1 MANSRT
7 LKFPEGFAWGTA
19 TAAYQI
25 EGGVAEGGRRPSI
38 WDTFA
43 RQPGRIVDGSN
54 GDVSCDHFHRYGEDF
69 KLMRELGLRHYR
81 FSIAW
86 PRIFPTGAGTPNQA
100 GLDFYERLVDCMQ
113 ESGIEPY
120 ATLYHWDLPQALQ
133 DAGGWTNRAT
143 ADRFVEY
150 SDAVTR
156 RLGKKIRAWMTHN
169 EPWVVAF
176 VGNLYGSHAP
186 GLSDLRTA
194 LSVAHTVLLS
204 HGKAVPAIR
213 ANGGPGTKVG
223 IVHNLEWVEPA
234 SRREED
240 KAAAARHDGAFN
252 RWFLDPV
259 FKGSYPQ
266 DMLEWYGDNA
276 PAVQKGDL
284 EAMRAPIDFLGV
296 NYYTRRIIA
305 HDPSGDF
312 LHVRRVSYPFV
323 PHADYEEWEV
333 SPEGLYRVLVRVS
346 EDYGRPVLY
355 VTENGTPLSDT
366 IGPDGACHD
375 SFRIDYLARH
385 AAAIWQANADG
396 ADVRGYFI
404 WSIMDNF
411 EWNLGYTKRFGL
423 VHVDFAT
430 QKRTVKDSG
439 RWFSRVIRENAFAI

>member
-1 MANSRT
+1 MGTTRS
-7 LKFPEGFAWGTA
+7 LKFPPEFAWGTA

-25 EGGVAEGGRRPSI
+25 EGGVGEGGRGPSI

-43 RQPGRIVDGSN
+43 RQPGRILDGSR
-54 GDVSCDHFHRYGEDF
+54 GDISCDHFHLYREDF
-69 KLMRELGLRHYR
+69 ALMRELGLRHYR

-86 PRIFPTGAGTPNQA
+86 PRIFPTGSGSPNQA
-100 GLDFYERLVDCMQ
+100 GLDFYERLVDSMQ
-113 ESGIEPY
+113 EHGIEPY

-133 DAGGWTNRAT
+133 NAGGWTNRAT
-143 ADRFVEY
+143 VDRFVEY
-150 SDAVTR
+150 TDVVTR
-156 RLGKKIRAWMTHN
+156 RLGRKVRNWMTHN

-176 VGNLYGSHAP
+176 VGNMYGSHAP
-186 GLSDLRTA
+186 GLTDLPTA
-194 LSVAHTVLLS
+194 LSVAHTILIS
-204 HGKAVPAIR
+204 HGRAVPVIR
-213 ANGGPGTKVG
+213 ANGGPGTRVG

-234 SRREED
+234 SGRDED
-240 KAAAARHDGAFN
+240 RAAATRHDGAFN

-266 DMLEWYGDNA
+266 DMLEWYRDKA
-276 PAVQKGDL
+276 PVVQKGDL

-366 IGPDGACHD
+366 IGPDGTCHD
-375 SFRIDYLARH
+375 PFRIDYLARH
-385 AAAIWQANADG
+385 AAAIWQANTDG

-439 RWFSRVIRENAFAI
+439 RWFERVSRENVVTL